1 MTRPTTAARTC
12 DALGVCQGH
21 ATPCKGCGNG
31 HPTYHHLHRVVS
43 LESAGQ
49 CSRGCDMCPSPQA
62 CELAEKDNAPIY
74 TPLRAAAALAGSALI
89 VLACVAA
96 AIFWIKTGLS
106 A

>member
-1 MTRPTTAARTC
+1 MAKGNHTTTRSC
-12 DALGVCQGH
+12 DALGVFQGH
-21 ATPCKGCGNG
+21 EAPCNDCTSAVNP
-31 HPTYHHLHRVVS
+31 HRLHRVVS

-62 CELAEKDNAPIY
+62 CELAEDDAPIY
-74 TPLRAAAALAGSALI
+74 TPLSAAAELAGSALI

-96 AIFWIKTGLS
+96 AVFLVKTGFG